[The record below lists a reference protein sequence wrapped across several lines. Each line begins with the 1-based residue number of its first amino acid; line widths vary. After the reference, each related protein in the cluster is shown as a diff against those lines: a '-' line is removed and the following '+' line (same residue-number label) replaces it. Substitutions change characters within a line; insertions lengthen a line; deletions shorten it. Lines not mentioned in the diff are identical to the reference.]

1 MVVTWS
7 DLAKHCPW
15 SKGQPIGNGI
25 YCAPWHSASSYY
37 PIPPE
42 GEWDFVF
49 VWFHLPYYYYYRRSS
64 SKGFLVKVFLLDTGD
79 ISLIF
84 QDISMKLGGH
94 IDHGPNS
101 SYHHFWH
108 HMTCCHGIMTE
119 NVITKWTNECTNC
132 EVPGRDGQNS
142 FLPWYLAPCPE
153 HFLIWNFS
161 LTFDLT

>member
-37 PIPPE
+37 
-42 GEWDFVF
+42 
-49 VWFHLPYYYYYRRSS
+49 YRRSS
-64 SKGFLVKVFLLDTGD
+64 SKGFLLDNGD

-94 IDHGPNS
+94 IGHGANS
-101 SYHHFWH
+101 SYLHF
-108 HMTCCHGIMTE
+108 
-119 NVITKWTNECTNC
+119 
-132 EVPGRDGQNS
+132 
-142 FLPWYLAPCPE
+142 
-153 HFLIWNFS
+153 
-161 LTFDLT
+161 